1 MSSTVDQ
8 PLGPVPSRP
17 ISSQCGRAYK
27 VICSA
32 HASAT
37 SFLHIYHGRVEGDP
51 TDEDEDLLRAM
62 LLFAGSGLDAMV
74 KQLITDALP
83 GVIEQNE
90 GAREQLRVFLARRL
104 RAEEHRS
111 ELLATMLVSPQP
123 NSLHAPLIDDLRAG
137 SLQSSEA
144 LLRVGAYFDI
154 ATQELTS
161 DVRPLD
167 RVFAIRNQV
176 AHEMDCDFSQANG
189 HRRRR
194 DYTEMTTDA
203 GELFKFAASFLGAVD
218 SRFFRT
224 AAAESELARG

>member
-1 MSSTVDQ
+1 
-8 PLGPVPSRP
+8 
-17 ISSQCGRAYK
+17 
-27 VICSA
+27 
-32 HASAT
+32 
-37 SFLHIYHGRVEGDP
+37 
-51 TDEDEDLLRAM
+51 M

-74 KQLITDALP
+74 KQLVLDCLS
-83 GVIEQNE
+83 GVIDQNE

-104 RAEEHRS
+104 RSDERRS

-123 NSLHAPLIDDLRAG
+123 ASLHAPLIDELCAG

-154 ATQELTS
+154 ATYELTT
-161 DVRPLD
+161 DVGALD

-176 AHEMDCDFSQANG
+176 AHEMDCDFSQPTG

-194 DYTEMTTDA
+194 DYETMIADGA
-203 GELFKFAASFLGAVD
+203 ELFAFATRFLAAVD

-224 AAAESELARG
+224 ARAEAGRRCEAEDNATSDEVRD

>member
-1 MSSTVDQ
+1 MSHLVGQ
-8 PLGPVPSRP
+8 PLGPVPPPPGEPR
-17 ISSQCGRAYK
+17 CERAHK

-32 HASAT
+32 YASAS
-37 SFLHIYHGRVEGDP
+37 SFAHIYKDRVSGEP

-74 KQLITDALP
+74 KQLIADALP

-104 RAEEHRS
+104 RSDEQRS
-111 ELLATMLVSPQP
+111 ELLATMLVSPEP
-123 NSLHAPLIDDLRAG
+123 ASLYSPLVNELRAG

-144 LLRVGAYFDI
+144 LLRAGAYFDI
-154 ATQELTS
+154 ATKELTS
-161 DVRPLD
+161 NIDALD

-176 AHEMDCDFSQANG
+176 AHEMDCDFSQPSG

-194 DYTEMTTDA
+194 DYETMTADG
-203 GELFKFAASFLGAVD
+203 GELFAFATGFLAAVD

-224 AAAESELARG
+224 T

>member
-1 MSSTVDQ
+1 MMTGDGGH
-8 PLGPVPSRP
+8 PLGPVPARP
-17 ISSQCGRAYK
+17 LEPSCERAYK

-32 HASAT
+32 HATAS
-37 SFLHIYHGRVEGDP
+37 SFLHIYCDRADGNP
-51 TDEDEDLLRAM
+51 TDEDVDLLRAM

-83 GVIEQNE
+83 GVVEQNE

-104 RAEEHRS
+104 RSDEHRS

-123 NSLHAPLIDDLRAG
+123 AALHAPLIKELRAG

-144 LLRVGAYFDI
+144 LLRVGAFFDI
-154 ATQELTS
+154 PTRELTT
-161 DVRPLD
+161 DVGALD

-176 AHEMDCDFSQANG
+176 AHEMDCDFSQSSG

-194 DYTEMTTDA
+194 GYDAMTADGT
-203 GELFKFAASFLGAVD
+203 ELFAFASRFLTAVD

-224 AAAESELARG
+224 ASANTAP